1 MWIGGAL
8 SRIHSVAAR
17 YQTSD
22 FGSAATGMPA
32 SATARHRLEKTPRM
46 TAKNAIRPYSSL
58 RSRRAWLAEMRENA
72 VYLSNA
78 RHHGGEFGPT
88 DAAVIT
94 AHALSSTSRTARESL
109 RPAAHLRSPCRGSP
123 PDATPRRQPVRAA

>member
-22 FGSAATGMPA
+22 LGSAATGIPA

-46 TAKNAIRPYSSL
+46 TAKNTIRPYSSL
-58 RSRRAWLAEMRENA
+58 RSQRASAAEIRENA
-72 VYLSNA
+72 AYLSKT
-78 RHHGGEFGPT
+78 RHHGGRGGHRDRIPPVLRVLCGGEFGAI
-88 DAAVIT
+88 DAAVMT
-94 AHALSSTSRTARESL
+94 THSRSPLSWRSRTGR
-109 RPAAHLRSPCRGSP
+109 
-123 PDATPRRQPVRAA
+123 